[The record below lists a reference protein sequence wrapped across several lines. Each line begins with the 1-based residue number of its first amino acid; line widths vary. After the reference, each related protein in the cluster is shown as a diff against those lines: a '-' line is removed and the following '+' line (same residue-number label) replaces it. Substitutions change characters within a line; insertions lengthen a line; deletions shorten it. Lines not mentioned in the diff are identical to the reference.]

1 MNRRAWFLVLFLAVS
16 YPLHSQTT
24 QRRQTRETWYER
36 ALRQINPSDTD
47 WGGIWEQHKQEFLN
61 RLGNPYFQYSIGT
74 TVAIVWL
81 FVVLFV
87 QHGSHR
93 RAQEVAVQSIADVRR
108 HDEYARQVAREA
120 IRRYNEHIESCNRVI
135 EAADAGARWMSSAEV
150 EALELEAQQARN
162 EATALRE
169 ETKRLRDE
177 IQKQSAVIAGMPA
190 RPGEAQASLPFTKD
204 AAVSQYITRI
214 NELTQELLEERKK
227 NQRRKSTPV

>member
-1 MNRRAWFLVLFLAVS
+1 MNRRVCFLIVFLATS
-16 YPLHSQTT
+16 YPLHAQTT

-36 ALRQINPSDTD
+36 VVRQINPNDTD
-47 WGGIWEQHKQEFLN
+47 WGGIWEQYKQEFLN
-61 RLGNPYFQYSIGT
+61 RVGNPYFQYSTGA
-74 TVAIVWL
+74 TVVIIWL
-81 FVVLFV
+81 FIVRYV

-93 RAQEVAVQSIADVRR
+93 RAQEVAVQSMADMRR
-108 HDEYARQVAREA
+108 HDEYARQAAREA

-135 EAADAGARWMSSAEV
+135 EAADSGARWMSSAEV

-177 IQKQSAVIAGMPA
+177 IQKQSVVIAGMPA
-190 RPGEAQASLPFTKD
+190 QSGEAQASLPFTKD
-204 AAVSQYITRI
+204 ATVSQYITRI
-214 NELTQELLEERKK
+214 NELNQELLEERKK